1 MSGSPN
7 KTICFITEQLN
18 QMKLKRDDVKAP
30 DYRTVTAN
38 RLDIIC
44 FSSWIVVK
52 VSLPVNKE

>member
-30 DYRTVTAN
+30 DYRTVTVN
-38 RLDIIC
+38 ILDIIC
-44 FSSWIVVK
+44 FSSWNAIK
-52 VSLPVNKE
+52 VIAGQ

>member
-30 DYRTVTAN
+30 DYRTVTVN
-38 RLDIIC
+38 ILDIIC
-44 FSSWIVVK
+44 FFIMDRSKSVFAGQ
-52 VSLPVNKE
+52 